1 MKRGIASIRWSA
13 VGGPLLT
20 AFTAAALEIL
30 RRRVALEI
38 PNAASIIL
46 LVVVFATFAGGLR
59 SGLASALLAG
69 LFFLV
74 SFSKPGIPFRYEPGD
89 LEKVGVLV
97 SVMLGMVT
105 LVGVLHRRSTDEVT
119 LRLRESEERFRA
131 FMDHSPTV
139 AWMKDPAGRYVY
151 VNAPFEMTFNV
162 RREALADRAE
172 ASVWPA
178 ETEAAMKENDQGV
191 LATGRPR
198 QLYTSLPG
206 PDGSVQHW
214 WILQFPLDDG
224 SGRKFVG
231 GLALDISEQ
240 KRAQEALRASEERY
254 ALAAQSVNDGLWD
267 WNLETNEV
275 YYSSRWKSMLGHDDG
290 EIGTS
295 PDEWFRRVH
304 PEDAPQVRAALQ
316 AHLAGRTPVFESEHR
331 IRHKDR
337 GYRWVLSRGLAVR
350 NGENRPYRMVGA
362 QTDTTERKL
371 AEEQLLHD
379 ALHDALTGLPNRSLF
394 LDRLSH
400 RLRQSRRGPE
410 RPFAVLFLD
419 LDRFKLVN
427 DSLGHAAGDEL
438 LVRAARR
445 LEGAVRPGDTVARLG
460 GDEFAVLL
468 EEVPDPHDA
477 VHVAE
482 RIQASLQAPLSI
494 GGQQIVTTVSIG
506 IALSATGYERA
517 EDILRD
523 ADTAMYRA
531 KSQGRARHEV
541 FDSAMHARAVAL
553 LELETDLRQALER
566 EEFEAHYMPVVSL
579 ETGRVTGFEALVRWR
594 HPRRGRVPP
603 TEFIGAAED
612 AGLTIAID
620 RWVLRQ
626 ACRQAKA
633 WHERFPEAAGRLV
646 VSVNLSGRQFRQ
658 PDLLEAVGQA
668 LAEAGLEGPN
678 LAVEITENVL
688 IESTGQALHILGR
701 LRRMG
706 VQIYLDDFGTGYSS
720 LSYLQR
726 FPIDVVKIDR
736 SFVARMEPRRE
747 GHEIVRAIVTLA
759 HNLGLRVVAEGIETA
774 DQLAELRTLRCGF
787 GQGALFS
794 LPVPADRA
802 EGILAEDP
810 RW

>member
-1 MKRGIASIRWSA
+1 M
-13 VGGPLLT
+13 T
-20 AFTAAALEIL
+20 AFAAAALEIL
-30 RRRVALEI
+30 RRLVALEI

-69 LFFLV
+69 LFFLA
-74 SFSKPGIPFRYEPGD
+74 SFSKPGTPFRYEPGD

-97 SVMLGMVT
+97 AVMLAMVT

-162 RREALADRAE
+162 RREALVDRAE

-198 QLYTSLPG
+198 QLYTSLAG

-231 GLALDISEQ
+231 GLVLDISEQ
-240 KRAQEALRASEERY
+240 KRAEEALRASEERY

-267 WNLETNEV
+267 WNLQTNEV

-304 PEDAPQVRAALQ
+304 PEDVPKVRAALQ
-316 AHLAGRTPVFESEHR
+316 DHLAGRTPVFESEHR

-438 LVRAARR
+438 LVRTARR

-468 EEVPDPHDA
+468 EEAPDPHDA

-506 IALSATGYERA
+506 IALSVTGYERA

-579 ETGRVTGFEALVRWR
+579 ETGRVAKQAD
-594 HPRRGRVPP
+594 
-603 TEFIGAAED
+603 GA
-612 AGLTIAID
+612 
-620 RWVLRQ
+620 V
-626 ACRQAKA
+626 
-633 WHERFPEAAGRLV
+633 
-646 VSVNLSGRQFRQ
+646 
-658 PDLLEAVGQA
+658 
-668 LAEAGLEGPN
+668 
-678 LAVEITENVL
+678 
-688 IESTGQALHILGR
+688 
-701 LRRMG
+701 
-706 VQIYLDDFGTGYSS
+706 
-720 LSYLQR
+720 
-726 FPIDVVKIDR
+726 
-736 SFVARMEPRRE
+736 VARYGDTVVLVTACMAPEPVE
-747 GHEIVRAIVTLA
+747 G
-759 HNLGLRVVAEGIETA
+759 
-774 DQLAELRTLRCGF
+774 
-787 GQGALFS
+787 
-794 LPVPADRA
+794 
-802 EGILAEDP
+802 
-810 RW
+810 